1 MVKKENVDEMLKISG
16 RCATVAERA
25 RLRFDFVRTR
35 VRPFIIICY
44 FNVELVLKKIVF
56 LLSVACATAL
66 LYGYSPAQHIRGC
79 EQQGASEAICVAA
92 EWDSEKV
99 NLLPEYDPDYNRVIA
114 VQQTQSQTRIDKTA
128 AIKS

>member
-1 MVKKENVDEMLKISG
+1 MK
-16 RCATVAERA
+16 
-25 RLRFDFVRTR
+25 FDFAHTR
-35 VRPFIIICY
+35 MRPFIIICY

-66 LYGYSPAQHIRGC
+66 LYGHLPAQHIRGC

-99 NLLPEYDPDYNRVIA
+99 NLLPKYDPDYNRVIA
-114 VQQTQSQTRIDKTA
+114 VQQAQSQTSVDKTA

>member
-1 MVKKENVDEMLKISG
+1 M
-16 RCATVAERA
+16 
-25 RLRFDFVRTR
+25 
-35 VRPFIIICY
+35 RPFIIICY

-56 LLSVACATAL
+56 LMTVACATVL

-92 EWDSEKV
+92 EWDSEKI
-99 NLLPEYDPDYNRVIA
+99 NLLPKYNPDYNRVIA
-114 VQQTQSQTRIDKTA
+114 EQQALSQTHIAQTA